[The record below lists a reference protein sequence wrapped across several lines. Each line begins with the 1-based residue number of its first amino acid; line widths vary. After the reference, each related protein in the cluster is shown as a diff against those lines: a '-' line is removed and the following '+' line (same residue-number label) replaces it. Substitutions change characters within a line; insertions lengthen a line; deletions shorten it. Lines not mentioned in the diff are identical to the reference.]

1 MSDDSRLKPEFA
13 VHLDGSRLQ
22 GEEAAAIL
30 GIRVYQARG
39 GASAFEIVVSD
50 PDLVWQAKPTFTECK
65 EVKIELG
72 VPGKLK
78 KIFDGEVTAWRTELE
93 RSGPT
98 VLVLRGMDRA
108 HRMMRARKTKTY
120 AGASPIDC
128 ARQIASQHGLTPKTS
143 PGSPAPVKMF
153 RFQANQTDYD
163 FLSSMAQ
170 LEGYLFWVDGK
181 ELHFE
186 RPELSDDS
194 DVEFSFGEDLKTF
207 LPVANF
213 RKPAVSVEVG
223 AWDVSGKSEITGKA
237 KTGDELWS
245 VPGGK
250 PGAKMAK
257 FTSTKTELS
266 VLESQVGTQEHA
278 DTVARA
284 ALTRRAMEF
293 VTAEV
298 EVQGDPGV
306 RPGAMVNLKKVGAYS
321 GHYLVTEANH
331 FYDGAGYNCIFY
343 VARDKWGDSSR
354 EKEKDK
360 SAKGA
365 GKAAQATPYGAPRPK
380 AGKRPNE
387 AIDFTLQDDQGN
399 ALAGVKVKI
408 RLASGEVIDAETDKD
423 GHVHID
429 DKPPGAYTV
438 EIPPGV
444 GLTTIQIKV
453 EDAAGN
459 PLSGAKGTVTLS
471 DGAEIAVMTDVA
483 GEIQLTDVPAGEYT
497 FKLDDEGSGLEAL
510 PGPEE
515 PEPNT
520 IHFRIEDS
528 EGHPLAGA
536 KGTVTLS
543 GGKRVP
549 VTADSDGVVL
559 IKDVPTVD
567 YTFQLAD
574 EEEEK
579 DAKGGGE
586 GGGEAEE
593 AKGESGG
600 EAGEAKG
607 PAPEEEKKDEEAA
620 PAEDASGE
628 AEEKKEDEKKE
639 AVLIEVEDAHFR
651 YDSAVFLPEPAAD
664 EGADAPPPETVVG
677 LEILKTIFLRLKE
690 FPGEKLLVAGH
701 TDTTGPDAYNV
712 PLSEKRAGAVEALL
726 SGDDGSFAKISQG
739 QNKPKDVQQILSWAA
754 RTRGWDCDPGKI
766 DGDIGSGTQAA
777 LKSFKRHCNE
787 ELGTSLEEDAKV
799 DDPFWRAVFALYMS
813 ELAKLLDVEVGELD
827 GFRSSLAWVDD
838 AKRCVGCGESWPI
851 EESGK
856 DDFRSATNRRVEVLF
871 FEPGQEPKLDCHPGP
886 GKCAKAQ
893 CELYPPDGKFKRT
906 PLPVHP
912 SARPQSTPKVLVP
925 EEPGSGKQVA
935 PDGLHAYV
943 VSFKKGSSDLE
954 KVSHF
959 LVQGGHFQ
967 QPGGSAPVPMD
978 CDREAFFYFS
988 HRGDLADDASLKA
1001 ARFAKDRSGL
1011 PLVGPVTVPCG
1022 ADAELQ
1028 IDLWQQ
1034 NDWVLFRA
1042 RQIDGAGPDAVKMAD
1057 QRQDYTLGRQLP
1069 RASDGKTGFFIFG
1082 TPHDK
1087 DQQERWN
1094 GGQPPID
1101 LVKLSSPGGV
1111 PLLVGT
1117 LSALAAGKAKLLAF
1131 HSVTSDTKAAG
1142 TSGPIVV
1149 ATWNDLAPSGK
1160 NVDLAG
1166 LHRYDK
1172 ALVQKLEP
1180 LKTSDQKNSSIDALP
1195 APPARFFLP
1204 GDMNWQ
1210 DQGQTNN
1217 CGAYSFS
1224 TAMNYWFPY
1233 TNNAGAKNGAF
1244 YSDTSRVPSV
1254 VNGARTPANVVEA
1267 GKKFNMNGVDHD
1279 AEEIDKS
1286 RGIKLLKLWVSAGVP
1301 VLVLVKE
1308 DSAAGFFDKL
1318 VSYHWKTVVGWDGD
1332 KLFMNNTGGDQ
1343 ENDMSLRKPGF
1354 DYEHG
1359 PSGNDM
1365 DPIDTHYQKW
1375 KLAGGDIVDLFTSV
1389 DECTFIPLYPKAAEY
1404 AGDHAE

>member
-1 MSDDSRLKPEFA
+1 VRDDSRLKPEFA
-13 VHLDGSRLQ
+13 VHLDGARLQ
-22 GEEAAAIL
+22 AEEAAAIL
-30 GIRVYQARG
+30 GIRVFQTRS

-50 PDLVWQAKPTFTECK
+50 PDLAWQGKPTFTECK

-108 HRMMRARKTKTY
+108 HRLMRARKTKTY

-128 ARQIASQHGLTPKTS
+128 AKQIASQHGLTAKVR

-163 FLSSMAQ
+163 FLSSMAE
-170 LEGYLFWVDGK
+170 LEGYLFWVEGK

-186 RPELSDDS
+186 RPELSDES
-194 DVEFSFGEDLKTF
+194 DMEFSFGEDLKTF

-223 AWDVSGKSEITGKA
+223 AWDVSGKAEITGKA

-245 VPGGK
+245 VPGGE
-250 PGAKMAK
+250 PGAKLAK
-257 FTSTKTELS
+257 FTSSKTELS
-266 VLESQVGTQEHA
+266 LLESRVATQEHA

-284 ALTRRAMEF
+284 ALTKRAMEF

-360 SAKGA
+360 SEKGA
-365 GKAAQATPYGAPRPK
+365 GKAREETPYRAPKPK

-387 AIDFTLQDDQGN
+387 AIDFTLQDDQGT

-408 RLASGEVIDAETDKD
+408 HLASGEVIEAETDKD

-429 DKPPGAYTV
+429 DKPPGSYTV

-444 GLTTIQIKV
+444 GLTTLSIKV
-453 EDAAGN
+453 EDPEGN
-459 PLSGAKGTVTLS
+459 PVSGARGTVTLS
-471 DGAEIAVMTDVA
+471 DGAEIPVMTDVA
-483 GEIQLTDVPAGEYT
+483 GEIQLTDVPEGEYT
-497 FKLDDEGSGLEAL
+497 FKLDDEGSGLE
-510 PGPEE
+510 PI
-515 PEPNT
+515 PEPKGPGLT
-520 IHFRIEDS
+520 TLRFRVEDG
-528 EGHPLAGA
+528 EGNPMAGA
-536 KGTVTLS
+536 KGTVTL
-543 GGKRVP
+543 GDGRQVE
-549 VTADSDGVVL
+549 VTADGSGEIEL
-559 IKDVPTVD
+559 KDVPEGD
-567 YTFQLAD
+567 YTFALAGDD
-574 EEEEK
+574 EEE
-579 DAKGGGE
+579 AKG
-586 GGGEAEE
+586 AEE
-593 AKGESGG
+593 AKGPEEGG
-600 EAGEAKG
+600 EPEETKGSEEAKG
-607 PAPEEEKKDEEAA
+607 PAPEEEEAAEAA
-620 PAEDASGE
+620 PAGE
-628 AEEKKEDEKKE
+628 EAGADEEKKEDEKKE
-639 AVLIEVEDAHFR
+639 ALLIEVEDAHFR
-651 YDSAVFLPEPAAD
+651 YDSAVFLPEPATD
-664 EGADAPPPETVVG
+664 SGADAPPPEAIVG
-677 LEILKTIFLRLKE
+677 LDVLKTIFLRLKE

-726 SGDDGSFAKISQG
+726 SGDDAAFAKISQA
-739 QNKPKDVQQILSWAA
+739 QSKPKDVQQILSWAA
-754 RTRGWDCDPGKI
+754 RKRGWDCDPGKI
-766 DGDIGSGTQAA
+766 DGDIGSGTQTA

-787 ELGTSLEEDAKV
+787 ELGTSLQEDAKV

-813 ELAKLLDVEVGELD
+813 ELAKLLDAEVSELD
-827 GFRSSLAWVDD
+827 GFRSALAWVDE
-838 AKRCVGCGESWPI
+838 AKHCVGCGESWPI

-856 DDFRSATNRRVEVLF
+856 DNFRSATNRRVEVLF
-871 FEPGQEPKLDCHPGP
+871 FEAGQEPKLDCHPAP

-912 SARPQSTPKVLVP
+912 SARPQSSPRVLVP
-925 EEPGSGKQVA
+925 EEPGSGKQIA

-943 VSFKKGSSDLE
+943 VSFKKGTSDLE
-954 KVSHF
+954 SVNHF
-959 LVQGGHFQ
+959 VVRGGHFQ
-967 QPGGSAPVPMD
+967 QPGGSAPSPMD

-988 HRGDLADDASLKA
+988 HREDLADDASLRP

-1011 PLVGPVTVPCG
+1011 PLVGPLTVPCG
-1022 ADAELQ
+1022 ADAELR

-1042 RQIDGAGPDAVKMAD
+1042 RKIDGGGPEAVKMAD
-1057 QRQDYTLGRQLP
+1057 QRQDYTLGRPLP
-1069 RASDGKTGFFIFG
+1069 RVDGKTGFFIFG
-1082 TPHDK
+1082 KPHEK

-1094 GGQPPID
+1094 GSQPPID
-1101 LVKLSSPGGV
+1101 LLPLGAPAGV

-1117 LSALAAGKAKLLAF
+1117 LSALPQGKAKLLAF
-1131 HSVTSDTKAAG
+1131 HGVTSDTAAAG

-1149 ATWNDLAPSGK
+1149 ATWNDLSPAGK

-1172 ALVQKLEP
+1172 ALVQRLSA
-1180 LKTSDQKNSSIDALP
+1180 LKDSDQGNSAVDALP

-1224 TAMNYWFPY
+1224 TAMSYWFPY

-1244 YSDTSRVPSV
+1244 YSDTSRVPDV
-1254 VNGARTPANVVEA
+1254 VNGARSPANVVEA
-1267 GKKFNMNGVDHD
+1267 AKKFNLNGVDHD
-1279 AEEIDKS
+1279 AEELDKA
-1286 RGIKLLKLWVSAGVP
+1286 RALKLLKLWVSAGVP

-1318 VSYHWKTVVGWDGD
+1318 FSYHWKTVVGWDGN
-1332 KLFMNNTGGDQ
+1332 KLFMNNSGGDQ
-1343 ENDMSLRKPGF
+1343 ENDMALRKPGF

-1365 DPIDTHYQKW
+1365 DPIDTHYEKW
-1375 KLAGGDIVDLFTSV
+1375 KLAGGDIVDLVTSV

-1404 AGDHAE
+1404 AGDRPE